1 MSHLNSKLG
10 FHFPAVFGKPSILLT
25 LHRHHGLAMEMT
37 FSAICWQ
44 RMEIFSKAAAGHGLA
59 WTSPGRL
66 LRRSLPT
73 GKAFGDIIATS
84 TADGLQISN
93 AASIWILQGPQPGV
107 PYVDCPL

>member
-1 MSHLNSKLG
+1 
-10 FHFPAVFGKPSILLT
+10 
-25 LHRHHGLAMEMT
+25 MEMT

-44 RMEIFSKAAAGHGLA
+44 WMEIFSKVAAGHGLA

-66 LRRSLPT
+66 LQRSLPT
-73 GKAFGDIIATS
+73 GEAFGDIIAVS

-93 AASIWILQGPQPGV
+93 AASIWILQGPQTGV